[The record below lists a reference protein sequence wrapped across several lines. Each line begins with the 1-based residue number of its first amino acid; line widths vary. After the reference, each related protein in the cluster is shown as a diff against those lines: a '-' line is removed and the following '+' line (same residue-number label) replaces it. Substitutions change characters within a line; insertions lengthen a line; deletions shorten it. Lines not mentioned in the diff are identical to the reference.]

1 MKAFFSASAARVCL
15 VTLAVVVALVLQ
27 TTVFPH
33 FAWRGVVPNLVLLVV
48 VAAGLVRGA
57 RFAMVLGFFAGVLVD
72 LAPPADHVAGRWAL
86 ALMLVGYVA
95 GRVRS
100 DVLPSVGT
108 CLVTVAACSF
118 LGSSAFA
125 LSGLILQDADAT
137 IPDLL
142 QVVLAAVVWN
152 VVLAAFVLP
161 PVTRALDGLEPERT
175 ALR

>member
-1 MKAFFSASAARVCL
+1 MRVFFSTATARVGL
-15 VTLAVVVALVLQ
+15 VALAVLVALVLQ

-33 FAWRGVVPNLVLLVV
+33 LAWHGVVPDLVLLVV
-48 VAAGLVRGA
+48 VATGLVRGSQ
-57 RFAMVLGFFAGVLVD
+57 FALVLGFFAGVVLD

-118 LGSSAFA
+118 LGSSVFA
-125 LSGLILQDADAT
+125 LSGLILQDSVAT

-142 QVVLAAVVWN
+142 EVVLAAVVWD

-161 PVTRALDGLEPERT
+161 PVTRALDLLEPERL